1 MTDAEGARVTIGGLM
16 KRIELLECQRRD
28 DDAANR
34 GLVRR
39 IDTLQSEVEER
50 KRLWVEAM
58 DEAQACKDRA
68 EAAEARVAEL
78 ESWYAAPPESQR
90 ELLKRIAELEQEAV
104 PVSDPHPDTARL
116 DWLDQRG
123 GALAWFSG
131 TWAWMDDP
139 DENTGRTLR
148 EAIDA
153 AMKGDD
159 RPPGDSPDERR
170 RTR

>member
-1 MTDAEGARVTIGGLM
+1 MASEKD
-16 KRIELLECQRRD
+16 KRIELLEAQRRD
-28 DDAANR
+28 DVATNR
-34 GLVRR
+34 GLV
-39 IDTLQSEVEER
+39 
-50 KRLWVEAM
+50 A
-58 DEAQACKDRA
+58 
-68 EAAEARVAEL
+68 
-78 ESWYAAPPESQR
+78 
-90 ELLKRIAELEQEAV
+90 RIAELEQEAV

-153 AMKGDD
+153 AREAEGEID
-159 RPPGDSPDERR
+159 G
-170 RTR
+170 